1 MRRMSQ
7 RLAAF
12 FVVLVLAAAVPNG
25 MAQETGKPSKAQA
38 KETTQSKEK
47 DTAKDA
53 EKEGSFE
60 ITVGKVMVASL
71 MHLQRVFLP
80 LAMAMPAEKYGYAP
94 TDGEFKGVRTF
105 GQQVK
110 HVAATNYI
118 YAAAMLGEKPPADV
132 GEDEQGPA
140 SLKTKDEILKYATD
154 SFYYV
159 EKAVDK
165 MTAKNIVS
173 PIKNPFGE
181 GQATRLS
188 MAILIV
194 GHCNDHYGQLV
205 EYLRLNG
212 IVPPASQR

>member
-1 MRRMSQ
+1 MRRTSQ
-7 RLAAF
+7 IRVALFILAISCCGF
-12 FVVLVLAAAVPNG
+12 
-25 MAQETGKPSKAQA
+25 AQETEKKHGS
-38 KETTQSKEK
+38 EKEK
-47 DTAKDA
+47 PGKTQHEE
-53 EKEGSFE
+53 EKGE
-60 ITVGKVMVASL
+60 ITPGTVML
-71 MHLQRVFLP
+71 GTIMHLQRTFLP
-80 LAMAMPAEKYGYAP
+80 LAMAMPTEKYGYAP

-110 HVAATNYI
+110 HVAATNYV
-118 YAAAMLGEKPPADV
+118 YASAIMGEKPPADV
-132 GEDEQGPA
+132 GEDGEGPA
-140 SLKTKDEILKYATD
+140 SLKTKEEILKYATD

-159 EKAVDK
+159 QKAVVK
-165 MTAKNIVS
+165 MNEKNIVS

>member
-1 MRRMSQ
+1 MRRLS
-7 RLAAF
+7 RWCAVFSILAVSCCGF
-12 FVVLVLAAAVPNG
+12 
-25 MAQETGKPSKAQA
+25 AQETEKKHG
-38 KETTQSKEK
+38 KEK
-47 DTAKDA
+47 
-53 EKEGSFE
+53 EKPGKVEQEEEGE
-60 ITVGKVMVASL
+60 ITAGRVMLATI
-71 MHLQRVFLP
+71 MHLQRTFLP
-80 LAMAMPAEKYGYAP
+80 MAMAMPRDKYGYAP

-118 YAAAMLGEKPPADV
+118 YASAIAGEKPPADV
-132 GEDEQGPA
+132 GEDGEGPA
-140 SLKTKDEILKYATD
+140 SLKTKEEILKYVTD

-159 EKAVDK
+159 QKAV
-165 MTAKNIVS
+165 AKINQKNLVS

-188 MAILIV
+188 MATLIV